1 MKRFSSLLLAAV
13 FVAAGVI
20 APSVSVAADT
30 WQIDP
35 AHSAAQF
42 SVTHLMISTV
52 RGEFGTMSGTI
63 EYDGKDVASI
73 KVDVTI
79 DATSI
84 STRNDYRDKDLKS
97 DHFFDVA
104 KYPTLTFKSKKIV
117 AGKDG
122 AFQLVGDLTMHGVTK
137 EVTLDATAPSKIIKG
152 ARGESRVGASATT
165 KINRRDFGLNWS
177 ATVEGVG
184 LVVSDAVSITI
195 DLEAMFAPT
204 VAEPPAAP
212 AKK

>member
-1 MKRFSSLLLAAV
+1 MIRIKRITASCAALALATAIP
-13 FVAAGVI
+13 AA
-20 APSVSVAADT
+20 AAT
-30 WQIDP
+30 WEFDP
-35 AHSAAQF
+35 AHSGATF
-42 SVTHLMISTV
+42 SVRHLMISTV
-52 RGEFGTMSGTI
+52 RGEFGAMSGTI

-84 STRNDYRDKDLKS
+84 TTRNEYRDKDLKS

-104 KYPTLTFKSKKIV
+104 KYPSLTFKSKKAV

-152 ARGESRVGASATT
+152 MGGESRVGASATT
-165 KINRRDFGLNWS
+165 KINRQDFGVTWN
-177 ATVEGVG
+177 ATVDGGGV
-184 LVVSDAVSITI
+184 VVSDAVSITI
-195 DLEAMFAPT
+195 DIEAMLAPM
-204 VAEPPAAP
+204 VAAPPAAP